1 MAPVGTEL
9 PIRKVLGVGQSPG
22 ARGMESPHTRSRSS
36 GIPAPGSPQSE
47 QGRWGGLP
55 CGILGRKPCTVWRG
69 KEGRCRRGQ
78 EDPGGPRS
86 SVGLHSCSGRPEHS
100 WAWRRSAAPC
110 APPSLC
116 PHKRAL
122 SAVIHLGPAARC
134 SLSFKSPQPLHGRFT
149 VPAS

>member
-78 EDPGGPRS
+78 EDPGGPLQLWVALQFVS
-86 SVGLHSCSGRPEHS
+86 SILGHNLIDPGKLSCFLGKQYIPDQTHLMPSCSYLNQPFLLK
-100 WAWRRSAAPC
+100 
-110 APPSLC
+110 SL
-116 PHKRAL
+116 
-122 SAVIHLGPAARC
+122 VLGNVFRN
-134 SLSFKSPQPLHGRFT
+134 
-149 VPAS
+149 